1 MGKLACRKNI
11 HGELQS
17 ICRCNTFSELIISF
31 FHLYHV
37 SQRRRN
43 SRGHARGRGR
53 NRGVDRGYGRGDRS
67 KTFDNKTGA
76 AGATNNNNNDEAP
89 VPRAVRG
96 RGRRRYDHSLRKSN
110 RSPAYQNK
118 S

>member
-11 HGELQS
+11 HGELHS
-17 ICRCNTFSELIISF
+17 IYIYNTFSELFISF
-31 FHLYHV
+31 LHLYHV

-43 SRGHARGRGR
+43 SRGRARGRGR
-53 NRGVDRGYGRGDRS
+53 NRGVDRGYGRGNRP
-67 KTFDNKTGA
+67 KTFDNRSSA
-76 AGATNNNNNDEAP
+76 AAATNNNNNHQAP

-96 RGRRRYDHSLRKSN
+96 RGPRRYDHSLRKSN

-118 S
+118 L